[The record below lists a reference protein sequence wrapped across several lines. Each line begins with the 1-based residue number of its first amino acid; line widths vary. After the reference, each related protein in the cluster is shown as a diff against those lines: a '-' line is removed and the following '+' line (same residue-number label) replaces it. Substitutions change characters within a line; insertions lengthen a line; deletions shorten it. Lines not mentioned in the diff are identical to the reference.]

1 LKSFILQEHKT
12 WNAAKNAA
20 EEASERGLH
29 QAPCFPFRGLSPES
43 SISEGSEDNEDGE
56 TSGPKTEAGIE
67 VGHKAMPELASEFFR
82 TSIGGVVP

>member
-1 LKSFILQEHKT
+1 L
-12 WNAAKNAA
+12 
-20 EEASERGLH
+20 
-29 QAPCFPFRGLSPES
+29 FRGLSPES